1 MVSRNQS
8 SVVRKIVFF
17 FLCVIPSHALLSKDF
32 GVQGKIAPIEEEDPI
47 QLIQQKLKGMEERG
61 KLERHNRELQQKTK
75 AAVERPKPVEGLT
88 KVIESRVFTYDPSY
102 VVKEDLKDHAGR
114 VFYKKGTRVNPL
126 ETVSLSQELLFFDGD
141 DEKQVAF
148 AKKKLKDISLKLILT
163 KGTPLALSE
172 EFKVPVYFDQN
183 GILTSKLG
191 IRHVPACVSQTDLL
205 LRIEE
210 IKCEEQ
216 Q

>member
-1 MVSRNQS
+1 MSRDQFS
-8 SVVRKIVFF
+8 AVRKLVFF
-17 FLCVIPSHALLSKDF
+17 FLCFTPSHALLSKDF
-32 GVQGKIAPIEEEDPI
+32 GVHGKIAPIEEEDPL
-47 QLIQQKLKGMEERG
+47 QVIQQKLKTMEERG
-61 KLERHNRELQQKTK
+61 ELEHHNRKLQQKTK

-88 KVIESRVFTYDPSY
+88 RAIESRVFTYDPTY

-126 ETVSLSQELLFFDGD
+126 ETVNLSQELLFFDGD
-141 DEKQVAF
+141 DEEQVAF
-148 AKKKLKDISLKLILT
+148 AKKKLKDISLKLILI
-163 KGTPLALSE
+163 KGAPLALAE
-172 EFKVPVYFDQN
+172 ELKIPVYFDQN
-183 GILTSKLG
+183 GGLTKKLG
-191 IRHVPACVSQTDLL
+191 IRHVPALVTQTDLL